1 MLKEPNIEKNTTENK
16 EEILKMIKSPSIIQ
30 KKSSEKSLSD
40 SSIMSYNNYADLL
53 NENKKENE
61 KKIFSEKIHEKK
73 LPYYYTLNL
82 NKKSPK
88 RENKKISKLNKLKSN
103 NSSIK
108 QKIQELKELNIN
120 NNIINNDY
128 KSKSKFNPYN
138 AYTNLDFKTE
148 SNQNNNYSK
157 SLSLF
162 MIKMEGIKNKNETL
176 KKINKDFSNNS
187 LQKKGKKLLN
197 GFISSK
203 FDEEDDIEEFKN
215 QFEIG
220 KKSPFGCLD
229 FQRKFKSNYINK
241 NKNIFSR
248 NKFQNFKQSF
258 DDIYF

>member
-1 MLKEPNIEKNTTENK
+1 
-16 EEILKMIKSPSIIQ
+16 
-30 KKSSEKSLSD
+30 
-40 SSIMSYNNYADLL
+40 
-53 NENKKENE
+53 
-61 KKIFSEKIHEKK
+61 
-73 LPYYYTLNL
+73 
-82 NKKSPK
+82 
-88 RENKKISKLNKLKSN
+88 
-103 NSSIK
+103 
-108 QKIQELKELNIN
+108 
-120 NNIINNDY
+120 
-128 KSKSKFNPYN
+128 
-138 AYTNLDFKTE
+138 
-148 SNQNNNYSK
+148 
-157 SLSLF
+157 